1 VTKPTARRATTLVAA
16 AAGVL
21 ALSAVPASAEVPE
34 GWPETD
40 AVDPWFVIG
49 VLVVVPVVLAVV
61 IAAFV
66 YVPAMVRGERVAPGA
81 PQGEDQW
88 LGGPRRTAGE
98 LDAPDHGAPVPAGE
112 LDTAGGAG
120 GRW

>member
-1 VTKPTARRATTLVAA
+1 MTNPTARRATTLVAA
-16 AAGVL
+16 VAGAL
-21 ALSAVPASAEVPE
+21 ALSAVPASADVPE
-34 GWPETD
+34 GWPQSD
-40 AVDPWFVIG
+40 PVDPWFVIG
-49 VLVVVPVVLAVV
+49 VLVVVPVVLALV

-66 YVPAMVRGERVAPGA
+66 YVPAMVRGERVAPGG

-98 LDAPDHGAPVPAGE
+98 LDAPDHGAPADAE
-112 LDTAGGAG
+112 LDTTGGAG